1 MRFSAVIYKDN
12 GEVVSTV
19 QNATAVSMAGKT
31 FIEAVVDGEPE
42 DYYVNGGELREK
54 GERPS
59 NAHFFNYDTAEW
71 ELNLNEAKA
80 QAWDNLKLDRDAQ
93 EFGAFVWNGWQF
105 DADAD
110 SQARINSA
118 SQAAI
123 IDDTFDAIWT
133 LADNT
138 TQALTATQLKE
149 ICKALGDHVK
159 AAHDRGRIVRAQV
172 EAATT
177 IQELEAISW

>member
-1 MRFSAVIYKDN
+1 MRFSAVIYKDS

-19 QNATAVSMAGKT
+19 QNATALSMEGKT
-31 FIEAVVDGEPE
+31 YIEAVVDGEPE
-42 DYYVNGGELREK
+42 DYYVSGGELREK
-54 GERPS
+54 SERPS
-59 NAHFFNYDTAEW
+59 SAHFFNYDTAAW
-71 ELNLNEAKA
+71 ELNLDEAKA

-93 EFGAFVWNGWQF
+93 EFGAFSYNAWMF

-118 SQAAI
+118 AQAAM

-149 ICKALGDHVK
+149 LCKALSNHIK

>member
-59 NAHFFNYDTAEW
+59 NAHFFV
-71 ELNLNEAKA
+71 KC
-80 QAWDNLKLDRDAQ
+80 
-93 EFGAFVWNGWQF
+93 
-105 DADAD
+105 
-110 SQARINSA
+110 
-118 SQAAI
+118 
-123 IDDTFDAIWT
+123 
-133 LADNT
+133 
-138 TQALTATQLKE
+138 TQGKPY
-149 ICKALGDHVK
+149 
-159 AAHDRGRIVRAQV
+159 AHDFSD
-172 EAATT
+172 
-177 IQELEAISW
+177 SWYRPL